1 MQVTKFLCKQVTPL
15 ACSALALQKVALQ
28 CIMGAESSVKQLHCL
43 RFHAHIILPT
53 IRRCEWTAAWTQYF
67 PFISTEGLKAG
78 KQLNAASQDEIKGIR
93 LPVERRAGE
102 KEKKKKSW

>member
-1 MQVTKFLCKQVTPL
+1 
-15 ACSALALQKVALQ
+15 
-28 CIMGAESSVKQLHCL
+28 MGAERSVKQLHCP

-67 PFISTEGLKAG
+67 PFILTEGLKAG

-93 LPVERRAGE
+93 LPVEQRA
-102 KEKKKKSW
+102 EKKVLLAHYCHSSINSQSEYTELFDRYALLV